1 MSKAIDDLK
10 HEHNAI
16 LFALEILEGM
26 NRELATRKSIDVTDV
41 SDFLG
46 FLKEFA
52 DKCHHG
58 KEEGFLFPALIK
70 AGLPEQQAPVAVLLA
85 EHVKGREWIRALEAA
100 TFPLLRS
107 DEFRTASKGYMDLL
121 QSHIEKENTVLF
133 PIAEKLLTATQLGE
147 LYESFENHEATVVG
161 QGRHE
166 QLHALLK
173 GLMEKYSPDRQSGI
187 GPRDEA

>member
-16 LFALEILEGM
+16 LFALKILEGM
-26 NRELATRKSIDVTDV
+26 NRELATRNNIDVIDV

-70 AGLPEQQAPVAVLLA
+70 AGLSERQGPIAVMLS
-85 EHVKGREWIRALEAA
+85 EHAKGREWIQVMNAA
-100 TFPLLRS
+100 IFPTLTPN
-107 DEFRTASKGYMDLL
+107 EFRTASKGYADLL
-121 QSHIEKENTVLF
+121 QAHIEKENTVLF
-133 PIAEKLLTATQLGE
+133 PMAEKLLSATQLGE

-173 GLMEKYSPDRQSGI
+173 GLMAKYSPDRRSGV
-187 GPRDEA
+187 GQQDEA

>member
-10 HEHNAI
+10 HEHDAI
-16 LFALEILEGM
+16 LFALKILDGM
-26 NRELATRKSIDVTDV
+26 NRKLATRESIDVIDV

-52 DKCHHG
+52 DTCHHG

-70 AGLPEQQAPVAVLLA
+70 AGLREQQAPVAGLLA
-85 EHVKGREWIRALEAA
+85 DHVKGREWMRAMEAA

-121 QSHIEKENTVLF
+121 QAHIEKENSVLF
-133 PIAEKLLTATQLGE
+133 PMAEKVLSATQLGE

-161 QGRHE
+161 PGRHE

-173 GLMEKYSPDRQSGI
+173 GLMAKYSSD
-187 GPRDEA
+187 